1 VTCANYPGIRKL
13 PPPSGFK
20 SFSPTGGINGAGDNG
35 SLYRSLDGA
44 LGVLEDGL
52 VFDEVVAVVVVEVV
66 ELHLEYEYMIWII
79 YIYIYK

>member
-1 VTCANYPGIRKL
+1 VTCVKYPGIRKL

-52 VFDEVVAVVVVEVV
+52 VFDEVVAVVEEVV
-66 ELHLEYEYMIWII
+66 ELHLEYEYMICII
-79 YIYIYK
+79 YI